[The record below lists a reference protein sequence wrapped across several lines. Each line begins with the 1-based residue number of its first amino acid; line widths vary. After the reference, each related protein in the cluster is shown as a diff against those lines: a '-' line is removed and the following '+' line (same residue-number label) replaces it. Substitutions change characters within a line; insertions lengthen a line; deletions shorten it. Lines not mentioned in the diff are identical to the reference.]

1 MKKRDTRVYEKLWRT
16 QSGRNEK
23 PDRLEDVWKISES
36 VWRRLGGM
44 EIAHSPRRSSHRNEA
59 IAVKRK
65 TRRVRAMSKIER
77 DGVWPG
83 V

>member
-23 PDRLEDVWKISES
+23 PDRLEDVWKISER

-44 EIAHSPRRSSHRNEA
+44 EIAHSTRSSHRNEA